1 MGQNKKIAVTAIAI
15 FVISLVSVMFVLG
28 EDGLSSSGSLKIN
41 ILDIAGHGDRHEE
54 SSYREFLGNSQDP
67 VFAIESDG
75 TFSYL
80 SPGFEALLGYGPGE
94 LEGRLFFSIVYEK
107 DLSLV
112 MTKFTA
118 LLDTNKSINSD
129 GPIRIETKAGKHKYI
144 LISAAPLKN
153 AEGKA
158 VRIIGTIKDITD
170 SVEKFKKEKN
180 PVKEDTGGPKI
191 RDTGNPAEDSDS
203 RLVVKSTT

>member
-1 MGQNKKIAVTAIAI
+1 MGQNKRIAFIAIAI
-15 FVISLVSVMFVLG
+15 FLISLVSVVFVLG
-28 EDGLSSSGSLKIN
+28 KDSLSSSGSLKIN
-41 ILDIAGHGDRHEE
+41 ILDVAGHGDKYEE

-67 VFAIESDG
+67 IFAIESDG

-80 SPGFEALLGYGPGE
+80 SPGLEAFLGYTPGE
-94 LEGRLFFSIVYEK
+94 LDGKLFFSIIYEK
-107 DLSLV
+107 DLSGV

-129 GPIRIETKAGKHKYI
+129 GPIRVETKTGKHKYI
-144 LISAAPLKN
+144 LISATPLEN

-170 SVEKFKKEKN
+170 SVEEFKEEKD
-180 PVKEDTGGPKI
+180 PAKSGSGPKI
-191 RDTGNPAEDSDS
+191 RDTENPADDSKDS